1 MTSAARLYQD
11 ECLLGVYSKLNMK
24 VKNLENKIPDATTF
38 DHINQYN
45 TDKQSLR
52 GKNGYDDKKYLM
64 LMV

>member
-1 MTSAARLYQD
+1 
-11 ECLLGVYSKLNMK
+11 MK
-24 VKNLENKIPDATTF
+24 VKNLENKILDATTF

-52 GKNGYDDKKYLM
+52 GKNGHDDKKYLM

>member
-1 MTSAARLYQD
+1 MFAGSVQQIKY
-11 ECLLGVYSKLNMK
+11 ESK
-24 VKNLENKIPDATTF
+24 EFREQIPDATTF

-52 GKNGYDDKKYLM
+52 GKNGHDDKKYLM